1 MDCRGKLEFEFSS
14 AKSAK
19 DAEKAMGESSSG
31 RSSIKPKAGGN
42 SLVVE
47 IRAKDP
53 VAMRAAL
60 NTCLRHMKV
69 IDDLD
74 GVYYGRR
81 NAKRNCEAA
90 EL

>member
-14 AKSAK
+14 SKSAN
-19 DAEKAMGESSSG
+19 DAERAMGESSSE
-31 RSSIKPKAGGN
+31 RSSIKAKAGGE

-60 NTCLRHMKV
+60 NTCLRHIKV
-69 IDDLD
+69 INDLD
-74 GVYYGRR
+74 GV
-81 NAKRNCEAA
+81 
-90 EL
+90 

>member
-14 AKSAK
+14 KKSAK
-19 DAEKAMGESSSG
+19 DAEKAMGENASG
-31 RSSIKPKAGGN
+31 RSSIKAKAEGK
-42 SLVVE
+42 SLAVE

-60 NTCLRHMKV
+60 NTCLRHIKV

-74 GVYYGRR
+74 GV
-81 NAKRNCEAA
+81 
-90 EL
+90 